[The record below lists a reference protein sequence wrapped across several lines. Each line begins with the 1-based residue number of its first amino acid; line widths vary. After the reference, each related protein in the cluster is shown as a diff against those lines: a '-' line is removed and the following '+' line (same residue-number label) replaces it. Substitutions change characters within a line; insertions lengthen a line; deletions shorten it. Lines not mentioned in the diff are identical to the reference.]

1 MTTLLALSI
10 AIMAGLL
17 VSRFIKLVHM
27 PNVTAFLIGGLLIGG
42 GFGGTILAFVPE
54 DMLAVYQQEMNG
66 VFGENACVPLDV
78 RPVGAVRI
86 EL

>member
-1 MTTLLALSI
+1 MDVGRVLTRVMQQRRGAWRI
-10 AIMAGLL
+10 
-17 VSRFIKLVHM
+17 H
-27 PNVTAFLIGGLLIGG
+27 GG